1 VSALNASWDI
11 LKQESEM
18 QGENKRPEHKTPQ
31 MHMND
36 HEEKFRS
43 ALGDMQAIQAND
55 PLKRLISS
63 ALGPITAAREKIRE
77 LLDRAGVAH
86 QAPGAKKITSKLDAV
101 ADKADEAYRHLL
113 AHTSESEGGGFDRN
127 LDNDVPTN
135 SAGQGGPLGY
145 AMEDMK
151 NNSSMPEN
159 VF

>member
-1 VSALNASWDI
+1 MSALETSWDI

-31 MHMND
+31 MHINE
-36 HEEKFRS
+36 HEEKFRNE
-43 ALGDMQAIQAND
+43 LGQMQAIQSND
-55 PLKRLISS
+55 PLKRFISS
-63 ALGPITAAREKIRE
+63 ALDPITQAREELRR
-77 LLDRAGVAH
+77 LLDLAGIAH
-86 QAPGAKKITSKLDAV
+86 AAPGAKKITSKVSKV
-101 ADKADEAYRHLL
+101 AEAADDAYRTLL

-127 LDNDVPTN
+127 MNNDVPTN
-135 SAGQGGPLGY
+135 TTGQGGPLGY

>member
-1 VSALNASWDI
+1 M
-11 LKQESEM
+11 E
-18 QGENKRPEHKTPQ
+18 GENKRPEHKTPQ

-101 ADKADEAYRHLL
+101 ADKADEAYRHAVDGLQAGSRV
-113 AHTSESEGGGFDRN
+113 AHTWWTIIVGDTCG
-127 LDNDVPTN
+127 NDAT
-135 SAGQGGPLGY
+135 AGSVRRVSNAALARHFARARY
-145 AMEDMK
+145 TA
-151 NNSSMPEN
+151 N
-159 VF
+159 